1 MVTSS
6 PAPTAPDAVD
16 AELTARRLEAV
27 DRLVEI
33 GMALAEAM
41 LRQAREPDAPR
52 VFTGDLALAFSRIAR
67 AVRLTV
73 LLAQRLEDGL
83 PALAAQGAGA
93 EADDAAAQAE
103 PVERLDEGEDA
114 PDAER
119 GERGDR
125 EADERVW
132 LTRPISA
139 LAAQICRDLDAPY
152 DRTLWGDD
160 IPGPY
165 PCSARPRESGDP
177 GVLSS
182 GALAS
187 GKSLGPRFRG
197 DERGFVGAGESPG
210 FGVLAGAQNPLP
222 EGREKGPP

>member
-1 MVTSS
+1 MVTFP

-16 AELTARRLEAV
+16 AELTARRMEAV

-33 GMALAEAM
+33 GLALAEA
-41 LRQAREPDAPR
+41 LRRQVLEPDALR
-52 VFTGDLALAFSRIAR
+52 VFAGDLALAFSRIAR

-83 PALAAQGAGA
+83 PALEAAGARA

-103 PVERLDEGEDA
+103 PAERFDEGEDERA
-114 PDAER
+114 DTER

-152 DRTLWGDD
+152 DAALWEDERHWPRGN
-160 IPGPY
+160 PSPSHAFGAGP
-165 PCSARPRESGDP
+165 SLSRRERDFRPRE
-177 GVLSS
+177 
-182 GALAS
+182 
-187 GKSLGPRFRG
+187 
-197 DERGFVGAGESPG
+197 DERGVVGAGA
-210 FGVLAGAQNPLP
+210 LAGAQNPLP
-222 EGREKGPP
+222 EGRGRGPP

>member
-6 PAPTAPDAVD
+6 PAPAAPDAVD

-27 DRLVEI
+27 DQLVEI
-33 GMALAEAM
+33 GMDLARALR
-41 LRQAREPDAPR
+41 RQVLEPDAPR

-67 AVRLTV
+67 AVRLSV

-83 PALAAQGAGA
+83 PALAAQGADA

-103 PVERLDEGEDA
+103 PAERLDEGEDERA
-114 PDAER
+114 DTER

-152 DRTLWGDD
+152 DAALWGEDERHW
-160 IPGPY
+160 PRGNPSPSHAFGAGP
-165 PCSARPRESGDP
+165 SLSRRERDFRPRE
-177 GVLSS
+177 
-182 GALAS
+182 
-187 GKSLGPRFRG
+187 
-197 DERGFVGAGESPG
+197 DERGLVGAGA
-210 FGVLAGAQNPLP
+210 LAGAQNPLP
-222 EGREKGPP
+222 EGRGRGPPKAGG